1 MKWSRI
7 KALPIPWYYLVVVAL
22 ALGTLQLLQE
32 YIGFQINDYDFDFSW
47 YILSVKF
54 YGRYLCWVLLS
65 PLLYGLARSFLS
77 WLPKRSWSKLGAMI
91 AAAIGLVLLHVIL
104 LTLLVDLF
112 TYFKLGYFTSWF
124 QGNRLPVFLGN
135 VSISLI
141 QVLIFCG
148 IWVGIELYHNYQQKV
163 VELNRAQLDALLM
176 QLQPHFLFNTLH
188 SVAALIDWDKKAAQ
202 KMITQLG
209 DMLRQVLQ
217 NENRHIV
224 SLAEELQFLRNYLAI
239 EQVRFQDR
247 LITEFAIERET
258 LAAQIPNL
266 LLQPLVEN
274 ALKHGLANKMQD
286 GRLEI
291 RSGRRESAGAAPELW
306 LRVMDNGAGFKPAE
320 TVDKRQGLGLL
331 NVEQR
336 LQRHY
341 PDSYSFKLNT
351 SPGAGCT
358 IDIRIPLIVKHHAD

>member
-22 ALGTLQLLQE
+22 VLGTLQLLQE

-91 AAAIGLVLLHVIL
+91 AAAIGVVLLHVIL
-104 LTLLVDLF
+104 LTLLLDLF

-148 IWVGIELYHNYQQKV
+148 IWVGLELYHNHQQKV

-224 SLAEELQFLRNYLAI
+224 SLAEE
-239 EQVRFQDR
+239 
-247 LITEFAIERET
+247 
-258 LAAQIPNL
+258 
-266 LLQPLVEN
+266 
-274 ALKHGLANKMQD
+274 
-286 GRLEI
+286 
-291 RSGRRESAGAAPELW
+291 
-306 LRVMDNGAGFKPAE
+306 
-320 TVDKRQGLGLL
+320 
-331 NVEQR
+331 
-336 LQRHY
+336 
-341 PDSYSFKLNT
+341 
-351 SPGAGCT
+351 
-358 IDIRIPLIVKHHAD
+358 